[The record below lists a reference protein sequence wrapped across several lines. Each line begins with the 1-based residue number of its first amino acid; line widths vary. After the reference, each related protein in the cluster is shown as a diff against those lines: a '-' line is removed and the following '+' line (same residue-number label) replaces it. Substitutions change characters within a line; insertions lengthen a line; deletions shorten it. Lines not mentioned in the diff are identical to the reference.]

1 MDGSESRSIP
11 AVIAQKVCA
20 RNFAAMQGH
29 GFENPF
35 VPECRFLIGF
45 PAGRTTVDFLLVS
58 FVILLGHSPVIV

>member
-20 RNFAAMQGH
+20 RNFAAVQSH
-29 GFENPF
+29 SLENLL
-35 VPECRFLIGF
+35 VPEYRFLIGF